1 MNNSIYL
8 YLLIIIL
15 CWTFNP
21 FIKKKIINSNK
32 MNLDEYFVLNHF
44 VVTIFLVVYFY
55 TLFKENKC
63 SINCLKKLDIYDYI
77 YVILGAVTS
86 ILGARLMINVIK
98 QQDIS
103 FLIAHIQPL
112 IIALTFIIGYM
123 FFSEHITPYKIL
135 GVSLI
140 ILGLIFINKKNKI

>member
-1 MNNSIYL
+1 MNNYVYF

-21 FIKKKIINSNK
+21 FIKKKILNSNK

-44 VVTIFLVVYFY
+44 VVTILLIVYFY

-63 SINCLKKLDIYDYI
+63 SISCLKNLDIYDYI

-140 ILGLIFINKKNKI
+140 ILGLIFINKKK